1 MCVAIEEDSG
11 FGGAVWYRFA
21 DMAYKEEVEYVLN
34 DSPLLIVSGEVD
46 LAGMKEKHPTVF
58 VEVLRDR
65 ISFR

>member
-34 DSPLLIVSGEVD
+34 DSPLLIVSEEVD
-46 LAGMKEKHPTVF
+46 
-58 VEVLRDR
+58 
-65 ISFR
+65 